1 MTWPHTIALPIVL
14 PLLCGALL
22 LLLERRA
29 ARWVPWLAGGTTG
42 IGLLVALWLAWH
54 ADSGTVHVYLL
65 GNWPAQFGIA
75 LALDRLSALMVLLTA
90 VLGCASLLYA
100 AGGDGRRG
108 RHFHSLFQFQLMGL
122 NGAFLTADLFNLFVF
137 FEVLLIA
144 SYGLLLHGAGVAR
157 LRASVHYV
165 SFNLVGSALFLI
177 AASLL
182 YGLTG
187 TLNMAELAQRVP
199 QAAPDRVL
207 LVQSAALLLIVVFG
221 VKAAL
226 LPLYFWLPATYG
238 AASAPVAALFAV
250 MTKVG
255 VYAILRMTTLI
266 FGASAGPAAMV
277 TSPWLEG
284 LALATLL
291 LGAAGALAADHLRS
305 LVGNLVIASAGTLL
319 LAVALARPD
328 SVAAGL
334 FYLVN
339 STLATAALFLLADR
353 VRAARGAVQDG
364 FGPSGGD
371 AQRHT
376 HTHTHKHPHPLLQPM
391 GVLFFIL
398 AIAAA
403 GLPPL
408 AGFMGKAMLL
418 QAAGQTT
425 WAGWIVAI
433 ILSSSLLTMVA
444 FARGGSALFWK
455 APAPPAHISAPATHE
470 APAAPDAALPHHRAH
485 GAALLALL
493 GLIGA
498 CAVFAAPLS
507 RYTQAT
513 AQQLFQRTPY
523 LSAVLGAQPV
533 PAAIDVRR
541 EMRER
546 KAGQTTAPSNR
557 EGAKP

>member
-1 MTWPHTIALPIVL
+1 MMWPHAVILPIVL
-14 PLLCGALL
+14 PLVSGALL

-29 ARWVPWLAGGTTG
+29 AHWVPWLAGASAAA
-42 IGLLVALWLAWH
+42 GLLVALWLARW
-54 ADSGTVHVYLL
+54 ADTGAVPVYLL
-65 GNWPAQFGIA
+65 GNWAAQFGIA
-75 LALDRLSALMVLLTA
+75 LALDRLSALLLLLTA
-90 VLGCASLLYA
+90 VLGCVSLLYA
-100 AGGDGRRG
+100 AGGDARRG
-108 RHFHSLFQFQLMGL
+108 RHFHSLVQFQLMGL

-144 SYGLLLHGAGVAR
+144 SYGLLLHGAGAAR
-157 LRASVHYV
+157 LRASIHYV
-165 SFNLVGSALFLI
+165 SFNLVGSALFLV
-177 AASLL
+177 AVSLL

-199 QAAPDRVL
+199 HAAPDRVL
-207 LVQSAALLLIVVFG
+207 LVQSAALMLIVVFG

-255 VYAILRMTTLI
+255 VYAILRVTTLI
-266 FGASAGPAAMV
+266 FGVTAGPAAMV
-277 TSPWLEG
+277 ASPALEL

-291 LGAAGALAADHLRS
+291 LGAAGALAAPGLRAMI
-305 LVGNLVIASAGTLL
+305 GNLVIASAGTLL
-319 LAVALARPD
+319 LSIALARPD

-353 VRAARGAVQDG
+353 VRAVRGAVQDT
-364 FGPSGGD
+364 FQPGPASGL
-371 AQRHT
+371 ARR
-376 HTHTHKHPHPLLQPM
+376 L
-391 GVLFFIL
+391 GVLFFVF
-398 AIAAA
+398 AVAAA
-403 GLPPL
+403 GLPPM
-408 AGFMGKAMLL
+408 AGFMGKALLL
-418 QAAGQTT
+418 QAAGQTP
-425 WAGWIVAI
+425 WAGWIVAV
-433 ILSSSLLTMVA
+433 ILSSSLLMLVA
-444 FARGGSALFWK
+444 FARGGSSLFWK
-455 APAPPAHISAPATHE
+455 HASVTDGPAPPVQHE
-470 APAAPDAALPHHRAH
+470 TALPGHRAH

-493 GLIGA
+493 GLLGA

-513 AQQLFQRTPY
+513 AQQLFERSDY

-533 PAAIDVRR
+533 PAAADVRR

-546 KAGQTTAPSNR
+546 RARPPEGQAVKPAGSQ
-557 EGAKP
+557 